1 MHAFKA
7 SFLANTLLTPSF
19 CPNELSLLED
29 YPALQAFS
37 LGAPVLLSA
46 LIIPV
51 STPPYST
58 AKKRTSWGESKG
70 EGEGAERENKKLF
83 FPSPPLSPSIT
94 LTPTRRAA
102 ISTLPSL
109 TNKNKPLFWE
119 KHAQKPKL
127 ASMHFVRGCP
137 LGARELVPGYRQKMV
152 LCSLFE
158 YPICDCVHGY
168 SISPC
173 QTPF

>member
-7 SFLANTLLTPSF
+7 SISANTLLTPSF
-19 CPNELSLLED
+19 CPNESSLLED

-70 EGEGAERENKKLF
+70 EGEGAERENKKTF
-83 FPSPPLSPSIT
+83 PPLPTPVSLYYTNAYPSGCYFYSAQSYEQKQ
-94 LTPTRRAA
+94 AA
-102 ISTLPSL
+102 I
-109 TNKNKPLFWE
+109 
-119 KHAQKPKL
+119 
-127 ASMHFVRGCP
+127 
-137 LGARELVPGYRQKMV
+137 LGKTRTKA
-152 LCSLFE
+152 
-158 YPICDCVHGY
+158 
-168 SISPC
+168 
-173 QTPF
+173 